1 MARLAVAEENTG
13 VDLSDTESTVT
24 VLAGLAIVVGI
35 AGVIVPILP
44 GLLLCWAGV
53 LAWAMFG
60 GGGWGKW
67 VVLAV
72 ATLLAIAGTL
82 VKYLWPGRQLKR
94 AGVPNTTLLA
104 GGVLGIA
111 GFFLIPLV
119 GLVAGFVLGVWLAE
133 RARLGEGQAW
143 PSTKHALKA
152 VGLSMLIE
160 LFAALGIA
168 GAWLIGLAAA

>member
-1 MARLAVAEENTG
+1 M
-13 VDLSDTESTVT
+13 DLGDTESTVT
-24 VLAGLAIVVGI
+24 VLAGLAIIVGI
-35 AGVIVPILP
+35 VGVIVPILP

-53 LAWAMFG
+53 LGWALFG
-60 GGGWGKW
+60 GGGWPKW
-67 VVLAV
+67 VVLAI
-72 ATLLAIAGTL
+72 ATLLAAAGTL
-82 VKYLWPGRQLKR
+82 VKYLWPGRNLKR

-104 GGVLGIA
+104 GGVLGLA

-119 GLVAGFVLGVWLAE
+119 GLIAGFVLGVWLAE
-133 RARLGEGQAW
+133 RARLGDSGQAW

-168 GAWLIGLAAA
+168 ATWLAGLAAA

>member
-1 MARLAVAEENTG
+1 M
-13 VDLSDTESTVT
+13 DLSDTESTVT

-35 AGVIVPILP
+35 VGVIVPVLP

-53 LAWAMFG
+53 LAWAVLG
-60 GGGWGKW
+60 EGGWGKW
-67 VVLAV
+67 VVLVV
-72 ATLLAIAGTL
+72 ATLLATAGTL

-104 GGVLGIA
+104 GGALGLA
-111 GFFLIPLV
+111 GFFVIPLV
-119 GLVAGFVLGVWLAE
+119 GLIAGFVLGVWLAE
-133 RARLGEGQAW
+133 RARLGEGKAW

-160 LFAALGIA
+160 LGAALGIA
-168 GAWLIGLAAA
+168 GTWLIGLAAV